1 MSLILNEGAFHLEQ
15 KPAQMFNYCFVHVQL
30 YLYRKFFNIRRQ
42 SITGFFTGHSKK
54 KQVNHIEKVFNDMI
68 INTIQQIESQQ
79 TANKEKDDGDTQEAT
94 EDKISQDFGYAKQ
107 EEQNL
112 VKEKV
117 KQTQNHRQ
125 VDVETIDV
133 NNNNC
138 TNLNGEKIRMIT
150 GFYLNS

>member
-1 MSLILNEGAFHLEQ
+1 
-15 KPAQMFNYCFVHVQL
+15 
-30 YLYRKFFNIRRQ
+30 
-42 SITGFFTGHSKK
+42 
-54 KQVNHIEKVFNDMI
+54 MI

-138 TNLNGEKIRMIT
+138 TNLNGEKNKNDYRFLSKFLM
-150 GFYLNS
+150 